1 MVKRGRLEKSIFLKN
16 SRGQSPIIFQKKN
29 SRGQSPIIFQKKNS
43 RGQVWVETVIYLLIA
58 FVMMGLVLS
67 FIRPKIEELRDK
79 TIIEQS
85 LEIIKEIDNSIVTIG
100 SPGNRRLM
108 EIGIRKGTF
117 TIDSANDTIIFRMD
131 SKYVYTEPG
140 KIVWIGNIQA
150 LTEERGS
157 INAVSLERNFSS
169 EYDIT
174 YDGEQF
180 LKTLS
185 KAPNPYRLLFTNN
198 GTSGDKIAIDFSTQ

>member
-1 MVKRGRLEKSIFLKN
+1 MENYAGRKYYKLNFIKYCMVKRGRLEKNIFL
-16 SRGQSPIIFQKKN
+16 
-29 SRGQSPIIFQKKNS
+29 KNS

-108 EIGIRKGTF
+108 EIGIRKGSF

-157 INAVSLERNFSS
+157 INAVSLERDVSS
-169 EYDIT
+169 E
-174 YDGEQF
+174 F
-180 LKTLS
+180 L
-185 KAPNPYRLLFTNN
+185 AR
-198 GTSGDKIAIDFSTQ
+198 